1 MLVTTTTRGTSSMA
15 KKFQEDDIV
24 IHIIVILSIL
34 IETFIDSIKCL
45 TSLNSRSVTPTPT
58 NCVMESN
65 VITPT
70 ASGKTKTQRLS
81 PSTKRRS
88 TTAVQKKGDGGT
100 EQDTPSSPTAS
111 SPRSKRSKLSSNTSK
126 STKSQ
131 TSPTLGSRRRTQT
144 TKSTSP
150 TTTLR
155 STPNPNHTTADVNPG
170 TNQTSNVDN

>member
-1 MLVTTTTRGTSSMA
+1 MA

-34 IETFIDSIKCL
+34 IETLIDSIKCL
-45 TSLNSRSVTPTPT
+45 TSLNSRSVTPTAT

-65 VITPT
+65 VITPI

-88 TTAVQKKGDGGT
+88 TTAVQKKEDGGT
-100 EQDTPSSPTAS
+100 KQDTPSSHAAS
-111 SPRSKRSKLSSNTSK
+111 SPRSKRSKSSSNSLK

-131 TSPTLGSRRRTQT
+131 TSLILGSRQRTQT

-155 STPNPNHTTADVNPG
+155 STPNPSHITVDANSR